1 MQIRPVFV
9 FFKLKGEVQRE
20 TEVRLDFVE
29 QKFPQYL
36 YQPADMSLVQRDA
49 RVAQKW
55 RKSGVNVAQMWC

>member
-29 QKFPQYL
+29 QKCPQYI
-36 YQPADMSLVQRDA
+36 YQLLICLWSNMTQE
-49 RVAQKW
+49 W

>member
-9 FFKLKGEVQRE
+9 FFKFKGEVQRE
-20 TEVRLDFVE
+20 TDVHLDFVE
-29 QKFPQYL
+29 QKFPQDL